1 RHLPC
6 AHAALVVGMVIEL
19 TLLVCGRAQESEFR
33 PATLFAHFLNRWPER
48 CVKAKISAKL
58 KCDAQNNDEGLK
70 EETRTMNLEDHPTV
84 RRLSRMPERANQYPS
99 EVVLDGAWLRRL
111 ASNCFVANIPKCIS
125 IRSRSGCAK
134 TAGTN

>member
-1 RHLPC
+1 ERKSRHFVPQHYLR
-6 AHAALVVGMVIEL
+6 
-19 TLLVCGRAQESEFR
+19 TFS
-33 PATLFAHFLNRWPER
+33 TRWPER
-48 CVKAKISAKL
+48 CVKAKISARL
-58 KCDAQNNDEGLK
+58 KCDAQNNDQGLK

-84 RRLSRMPERANQYPS
+84 RRLSRTPERANQYPS

-134 TAGTN
+134 TAGTNADYVSTLR